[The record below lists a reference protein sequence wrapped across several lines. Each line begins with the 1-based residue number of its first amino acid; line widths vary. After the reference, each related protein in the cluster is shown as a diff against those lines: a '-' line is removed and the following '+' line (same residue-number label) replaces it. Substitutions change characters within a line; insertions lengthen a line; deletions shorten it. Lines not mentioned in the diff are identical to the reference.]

1 MWALLRPQRV
11 RTVLAA
17 ERAHETSVSLEE
29 HVEGKT
35 LRAPRV
41 AALVG
46 PSMTGKTSLLEAL
59 LLSCGALA
67 KKGSAKDHSTLGDMA
82 SDAKTRGVGA
92 ELAVASAEYEGER
105 WTFIDCPGSSEFWQ
119 ESMHGLLV
127 ADVAVVV
134 VDADPTRAAAASPLL
149 ALLDE
154 RKIPHVVFVNKVD
167 VPGSAVK
174 LKETLSALQ
183 ALSARPLV
191 MRELPL
197 RDGQNVTGFV
207 DLVSERA
214 YGFKGHEDAAI
225 AQLPEAVLPEEH
237 EARRVMLE
245 HLADLDDHLL
255 AELLDDVNP
264 PPEEVY
270 ASLRND
276 LKQDLIVDVFF
287 GSAEQ
292 DNGVR
297 RLLKALRHEAPEA
310 HESASRAA
318 LPVADTLVQS
328 FKTVHAQHVGKLSYA
343 RVWRGEVTDGMTLGN
358 DRVSGVYKLL
368 GSKQIKVQ
376 KAGAGEVVALGHL
389 DALHTG
395 QGASDADMVA
405 LPWVDAL
412 QPLVALSLKPMRAGD
427 DVKLSGALGKITEE
441 DPSLRVEQ
449 SAEAHELILWGQG
462 DKHLR
467 LALDR
472 LKTRFGLEVRAE
484 APQVPYRETVR
495 KKVSQHG
502 RFKHQSGGHG
512 AFGDVFI
519 DIVPMGRGEGFAFDE
534 TVTGGAVPKQ
544 YFSSVEKGS
553 REYFKQGPLG
563 YPVVDVKVVLTH
575 GSYHAVDSSDM
586 AFQQATRVAL
596 TEAMPKAEPVL
607 LEPVLA
613 LHVITPSEFTPRVQ
627 RIVTGRR
634 GGQLL
639 GFDQHPQTKGWDVV
653 QALVPQAELR
663 ELATELRT
671 VTQGVGTF
679 TWSVDHMREVDP
691 KESERVV
698 TIRRKALADA
708 RG

>member
-1 MWALLRPQRV
+1 M
-11 RTVLAA
+11 
-17 ERAHETSVSLEE
+17 
-29 HVEGKT
+29 EGKT
-35 LRAPRV
+35 QRAPRV
-41 AALVG
+41 AALIG

-59 LLSCGALA
+59 LLACGAVA
-67 KKGSAKDHSTLGDMA
+67 KKGSAKDHSTVGDLA
-82 SDAKTRGVGA
+82 TEAKARGVGA
-92 ELAVASAEYEGER
+92 ELSAASAEYEGER
-105 WTFIDCPGSSEFWQ
+105 WTFIDCPGSAEFAQ
-119 ESMHGLLV
+119 EAMHGLLV

-134 VDADPTRAAAASPLL
+134 VDADPARAAAVSPML

-167 VPGSAVK
+167 VPGSATK
-174 LKETLSALQ
+174 LRETLSALQ
-183 ALSARPLV
+183 GLSARPLV
-191 MRELPL
+191 LREVPI
-197 RDGQNVTGFV
+197 RDGQNITGFV

-214 YGFKGHEDAAI
+214 YGFKSHEDAAL
-225 AQLPEAVLPEEH
+225 AQLPESVLPEEH
-237 EARRVMLE
+237 EARRTLLE

-255 AELLDDVNP
+255 AELLDDVSP
-264 PPEEVY
+264 PPEEIY
-270 ASLRND
+270 TNLSND
-276 LKQDLIVDVFF
+276 LKGDLIVDVFF

-292 DNGVR
+292 DNGVK

-310 HESASRAA
+310 HESAARAG
-318 LPVADTLVQS
+318 LPVAEGALVQS

-343 RVWRGEVTDGMTLGN
+343 RVWRGEVSDGMTLGG
-358 DRVSGVYKLL
+358 DRVSGVYRLV
-368 GSKQIKVQ
+368 GAKQQKVQ
-376 KAGAGEVVALGHL
+376 KAFAGEVVALGHL
-389 DALHTG
+389 DGLHTG
-395 QGASDADMVA
+395 QGASPAATLD

-412 QPLVALSLKPMRAGD
+412 QPVFALALKPTRAGD
-427 DVKLSGALGKITEE
+427 DVKLSGALAKICEG

-449 SAEAHELILWGQG
+449 SAEAHEIALWGQG

-467 LALDR
+467 LALAR
-472 LKTRFGLEVRAE
+472 LKIRFGLEVRAE

-495 KKVSQHG
+495 KKVAQHG

-512 AFGDVFI
+512 AFGDVYI
-519 DIVPMGRGEGFAFDE
+519 DVVPQARGEGFAFDE

-544 YFSSVEKGS
+544 YFSSVEKGA

-563 YPVVDVKVVLTH
+563 YPVVDVKIVLTH

-596 TEAMPKAEPVL
+596 TEAMPKCDPVL
-607 LEPVLA
+607 LEPMLSLKLMA
-613 LHVITPSEFTPRVQ
+613 PSEFTPRVQ

-639 GFDQHPQTKGWDVV
+639 GFDQHPTMRGWDVV
-653 QALVPQAELR
+653 QGFVPQAELR

-671 VTQGVGTF
+671 ATQGVGSF
-679 TWSVDHMREVDP
+679 TWAVDHMREVDP

-698 TIRRKALADA
+698 ALRRKALADA